1 MDILIIL
8 LLTLINAFF
17 SIAEIALVTVKK
29 SRIELLAD
37 KGNKNANYILRLTSN
52 PEVFLSSVQV
62 GITLIGI
69 ITGVY
74 GGATLG
80 DKATAL
86 FTEWGISIKY
96 ASALSLTLVIGG
108 ITYLSIVIG
117 ELAPKTIALHNA
129 EKSALF
135 CAPIIHYFT
144 LAIYPFVK
152 LLSWTTD
159 IIMKLLRIRK
169 TNDEIMSEEE
179 LLIMLRK
186 ARTQGVLEQ
195 EEGLVHENLFVFNDL
210 KAQSLMTHYSE
221 VEWIDNDMSKEEI
234 IQLVATSKHSKFPV
248 ATKEIDNL
256 KGYTTAGDLWQN
268 LSRPDFQ
275 LTEIVRP
282 PVFLAENA
290 DAFDIIDIFR
300 KQKTHF
306 GFVLDEFG
314 AIRGIITLYDLMSAL
329 FGNLPDEN
337 DESEEPQIIKKTNGF
352 YLVDAHIQIFE
363 FNKYFHKELLHF
375 NPHYTTLAGFLL
387 YKLQDLPKEGQVIR
401 HENMVFEV
409 IDMDKVRIDKVLL
422 KFKKESSH
430 KNQL

>member
-129 EKSALF
+129 EKSAL
-135 CAPIIHYFT
+135 
-144 LAIYPFVK
+144 
-152 LLSWTTD
+152 
-159 IIMKLLRIRK
+159 
-169 TNDEIMSEEE
+169 
-179 LLIMLRK
+179 
-186 ARTQGVLEQ
+186 
-195 EEGLVHENLFVFNDL
+195 
-210 KAQSLMTHYSE
+210 
-221 VEWIDNDMSKEEI
+221 
-234 IQLVATSKHSKFPV
+234 
-248 ATKEIDNL
+248 
-256 KGYTTAGDLWQN
+256 
-268 LSRPDFQ
+268 
-275 LTEIVRP
+275 
-282 PVFLAENA
+282 
-290 DAFDIIDIFR
+290 
-300 KQKTHF
+300 
-306 GFVLDEFG
+306 
-314 AIRGIITLYDLMSAL
+314 
-329 FGNLPDEN
+329 
-337 DESEEPQIIKKTNGF
+337 
-352 YLVDAHIQIFE
+352 
-363 FNKYFHKELLHF
+363 
-375 NPHYTTLAGFLL
+375 
-387 YKLQDLPKEGQVIR
+387 
-401 HENMVFEV
+401 
-409 IDMDKVRIDKVLL
+409 
-422 KFKKESSH
+422 
-430 KNQL
+430 